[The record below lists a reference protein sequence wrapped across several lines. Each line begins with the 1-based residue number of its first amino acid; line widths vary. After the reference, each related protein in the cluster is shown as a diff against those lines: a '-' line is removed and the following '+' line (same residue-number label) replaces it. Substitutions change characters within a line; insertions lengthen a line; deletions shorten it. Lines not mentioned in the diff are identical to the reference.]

1 MHQGNCKFFR
11 SFGLCAAHKCTT
23 LHTGKKLDYKKTLEG
38 RDSLVAS
45 MRAYHA
51 TDTGIDPQRG
61 NVWNRSPTSAGVDF
75 VCHLNSDAT
84 SFGWDVKLRSSP
96 CSMRSIKH
104 RL

>member
-1 MHQGNCKFFR
+1 MCFIEFIMLATEVPYPPAINF
-11 SFGLCAAHKCTT
+11 SS
-23 LHTGKKLDYKKTLEG
+23 KLMYENIEVLVRG

-45 MRAYHA
+45 TRAYHA
-51 TDTGIDPQRG
+51 TGTGIDPQRG

-84 SFGWDVKLRSSP
+84 SFGWDVKPRSSP

-104 RL
+104 GL